1 VEIAGV
7 VMLITPAIFL
17 FANHS
22 SKIKATLIERAPVMI
37 AIGSDHGGVEL
48 KDYLVGFLCSRG
60 VEVRDFG
67 TQGRESVDYPD
78 FGREVSLRV
87 ARGEAERGILICTT
101 GIGMSIAANK
111 FPGVRAA
118 LVVDLDSART
128 SREHNDA
135 NILVL
140 SGAKT
145 KKPVAQE
152 IVETWLET
160 SFAGGRH
167 QRRVEKITQIEQDL
181 GIRIN
186 NVQTEK

>member
-1 VEIAGV
+1 
-7 VMLITPAIFL
+7 MLTTPAIFL
-17 FANHS
+17 FTNHS
-22 SKIKATLIERAPVMI
+22 NKIKATLIERAPIMI

-48 KDYLVGFLCSRG
+48 KNYLVGFLRSRG

-87 ARGEAERGILICTT
+87 AQGEAERGILICTT

-111 FPGVRAA
+111 FPGIRAA

-160 SFAGGRH
+160 PFAGGRH

-186 NVQTEK
+186 NVQTKK

>member
-1 VEIAGV
+1 
-7 VMLITPAIFL
+7 MLITPAVFL

-22 SKIKATLIERAPVMI
+22 TKIKATLIERAPVMI

-181 GIRIN
+181 GMRIN

>member
-1 VEIAGV
+1 
-7 VMLITPAIFL
+7 
-17 FANHS
+17 
-22 SKIKATLIERAPVMI
+22 
-37 AIGSDHGGVEL
+37 
-48 KDYLVGFLCSRG
+48 
-60 VEVRDFG
+60 
-67 TQGRESVDYPD
+67 
-78 FGREVSLRV
+78 
-87 ARGEAERGILICTT
+87 
-101 GIGMSIAANK
+101 MSIAANK

-160 SFAGGRH
+160 PFAGGRH

-186 NVQTEK
+186 DVQTKK

>member
-1 VEIAGV
+1 
-7 VMLITPAIFL
+7 
-17 FANHS
+17 
-22 SKIKATLIERAPVMI
+22 MI

-48 KDYLVGFLCSRG
+48 KDYLVAFLCSRG

-67 TQGRESVDYPD
+67 TQGCESVDYPD
-78 FGREVSLRV
+78 FSREVSLRV
-87 ARGEAERGILICTT
+87 AQGDAERGILICTS

-118 LVVDLDSART
+118 LVADLDGART

-140 SGAKT
+140 SGSKT
-145 KKPVAQE
+145 QKPVAQQ
-152 IVETWLET
+152 IVITWLET
-160 SFAGGRH
+160 PFAGGRH
-167 QRRVEKITQIEQDL
+167 QRRIEKITRLEQDL

-186 NVQTEK
+186 NFPIK

>member
-1 VEIAGV
+1 
-7 VMLITPAIFL
+7 MSSTPAIFL
-17 FANHS
+17 FTNHS
-22 SKIKATLIERAPVMI
+22 SKIKATPIERAPIMI

-48 KDYLVGFLCSRG
+48 KDCLVGFLSSRG
-60 VEVRDFG
+60 VKVRDFG

-87 ARGEAERGILICTT
+87 AQGEAERGILICTS

-160 SFAGGRH
+160 PFAGGRH

-186 NVQTEK
+186 SVQSKK

>member
-1 VEIAGV
+1 
-7 VMLITPAIFL
+7 MLITPAIFL

-87 ARGEAERGILICTT
+87 ARGEAERGIQSARPASGCPLLPI
-101 GIGMSIAANK
+101 S
-111 FPGVRAA
+111 FPGFVPRWWWISTARERAGNTMMPI
-118 LVVDLDSART
+118 S
-128 SREHNDA
+128 
-135 NILVL
+135 
-140 SGAKT
+140 
-145 KKPVAQE
+145 
-152 IVETWLET
+152 
-160 SFAGGRH
+160 SF
-167 QRRVEKITQIEQDL
+167 
-181 GIRIN
+181 
-186 NVQTEK
+186 

>member
-1 VEIAGV
+1 
-7 VMLITPAIFL
+7 MLTTPAIFL
-17 FANHS
+17 FTNHS
-22 SKIKATLIERAPVMI
+22 NKIKATLIERAPIMI

-48 KDYLVGFLCSRG
+48 KNYLVGFLRSRG
-60 VEVRDFG
+60 AEVRDFG

-87 ARGEAERGILICTT
+87 AQGEAERGILICTS

-160 SFAGGRH
+160 PFAGGRH
-167 QRRVEKITQIEQDL
+167 QRRVEKIAQIEQDL

-186 NVQTEK
+186 NVQTKK